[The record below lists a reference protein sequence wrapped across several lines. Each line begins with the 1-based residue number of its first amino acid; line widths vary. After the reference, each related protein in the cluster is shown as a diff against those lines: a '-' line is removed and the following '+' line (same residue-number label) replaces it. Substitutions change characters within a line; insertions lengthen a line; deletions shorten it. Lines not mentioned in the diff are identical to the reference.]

1 MTRTI
6 AALSIALV
14 VIAAGT
20 QSKAEAQ
27 SGMTV
32 ETVYLFLAE
41 EEFEEE
47 ESDGDHYYSASYRL
61 NEITWAA
68 WERGTVMVQKCAQ
81 EEGAGAARRVL
92 QTGIP
97 ADIDPDAQRLLCKP
111 LGPDMDFHW
120 SQYGMFSVTH
130 DRADA
135 GSSRIQARQELLVE
149 IALFPILRVTIIAP
163 AY

>member
-1 MTRTI
+1 MPMTRTI

-14 VIAAGT
+14 IAAGK
-20 QSKAEAQ
+20 QSEAQ

-47 ESDGDHYYSASYRL
+47 ESDGDHYYSASYSL

-81 EEGAGAARRVL
+81 EEGASAARRVL
-92 QTGIP
+92 QTGMP

-111 LGPDMDFHW
+111 LGPDVDFHW
-120 SQYGMFSVTH
+120 SQYGLFSVTH

>member
-6 AALSIALV
+6 AALSIAL

-68 WERGTVMVQKCAQ
+68 WERGTVMV
-81 EEGAGAARRVL
+81 
-92 QTGIP
+92 
-97 ADIDPDAQRLLCKP
+97 
-111 LGPDMDFHW
+111 
-120 SQYGMFSVTH
+120 
-130 DRADA
+130 
-135 GSSRIQARQELLVE
+135 
-149 IALFPILRVTIIAP
+149 
-163 AY
+163 